1 MSSNDHRA
9 ATESAASPGAP
20 EPGAARRGRPGR
32 TPLQYPRRSLTA
44 VLNSAVAP
52 ILFATATLFLISWI
66 VEPSS
71 VRSGALLGML
81 PFAAI
86 LAIIAMGQTLVVQ
99 QGGIDLSVP
108 GMVSFTVIIMTVYP
122 NGDSSKLPAALA
134 IAFAGTL
141 LAGLLSGII
150 VSRIRVTPI
159 VVTLG
164 MNSLLYGAVL
174 HTTLSPRPTTS
185 VLANFATS
193 AFIGGIP
200 NTVII
205 AVALTAI
212 VGFTV
217 KKTVVG
223 RRFEAV
229 GAGLFGA
236 RAAGLET
243 RRYQLAAY
251 VAAAALYCI
260 GSVLLAGVVATP
272 TLFQGDDY
280 LLPPIAAV
288 VLGGTSLL
296 GGRGSVVATAVAALF
311 LEQLNQFVLVSQ
323 APQGV
328 QLLVNAAA
336 LAAGVAIYSVR
347 WRRVITNL
355 RTRSKGRQDGV
366 GTNTDVGVQAT

>member
-1 MSSNDHRA
+1 MSSNDHNE
-9 ATESAASPGAP
+9 ATDSTANR
-20 EPGAARRGRPGR
+20 GAADDRTMAKAPPGR
-32 TPLQYPRRSLTA
+32 RFGRSSRRLTK
-44 VLNSAVAP
+44 VFDSAVTP
-52 ILFATATLFLISWI
+52 IVIATMALFLVSWV
-66 VEPSS
+66 VEPAS
-71 VRSGALLGML
+71 VSSGALLGIL
-81 PFAAI
+81 PFMAI

-108 GMVSFTVIIMTVYP
+108 GMVSFTAIIMTVYP
-122 NGDSSKLPAALA
+122 DGQASRLPAALA
-134 IAFAGTL
+134 IAFGGTL

-150 VSRIRVTPI
+150 VSRLRVTPI

-164 MNSLLYGAVL
+164 MNALLYGAVL
-174 HTTLSPRPTTS
+174 HTTLSPRPTTTD
-185 VLANFATS
+185 LANFATS
-193 AFIGGIP
+193 RFIGGIP

-205 AVALTAI
+205 AVALTAL

-260 GSVLLAGVVATP
+260 GAILLAGVVATP

-296 GGRGSVVATAVAALF
+296 GGRGSVVATAIAAVF

-336 LAAGVAIYSVR
+336 LAAGVAIYSVK
-347 WRRVITNL
+347 WRRVVANL
-355 RTRSKGRQDGV
+355 RLRSADRRGGDGQN
-366 GTNTDVGVQAT
+366 TNVGVQVT